1 MGTLAGTFSFLGIL
15 DLSSIPE
22 TYPQT
27 GGKAM
32 PRLASKLTDT
42 AIRNAKPKSKPYRL
56 ADGDGLYLLVKPTG
70 VKLWHFRYRFAGKEN
85 MLSLGGYPEI
95 TLTAARKKT
104 EQANQQLADNLNPV
118 EQKRIEQ
125 AELQKAAANS
135 FAAVSADW
143 YAHKLTG
150 WRPGTSRKVREI
162 LDTYLIPKI
171 GDRAIK
177 DLASSEVV
185 KLLREIS
192 DTTPATAIK
201 ARQFCS
207 QIVEHAIQN
216 GLRPEGYFLSLRG
229 AVKAAPVKHMPAAKT
244 PQEAAHLLRSI
255 DGYGSFPVR
264 VALRLLMLTFVRP
277 GVMAAARWQDIDLD
291 AAEWR
296 IPESEGNKTKSLH
309 IVPLSTQAVELF
321 KEMQPIS
328 GGGVYVF
335 PGRDAPLATHLNM
348 NSLSKAL
355 RALGF
360 KGQAVPHGSRGMAST
375 LLHGMG
381 FNSEWIERQLAHVET
396 NRVKAAYNHAQ
407 YLEERKRM
415 MQHWADYLDS
425 LMAGGKVLPFKTGKA

>member
-1 MGTLAGTFSFLGIL
+1 
-15 DLSSIPE
+15 
-22 TYPQT
+22 
-27 GGKAM
+27 M

-42 AIRNAKPKSKPYRL
+42 AIRNAKPKAKPYRL
-56 ADGDGLYLLVKPTG
+56 ADGDGLCLEVKPTG
-70 VKLWHFRYRFAGKEN
+70 VKVWRFRYRFAGKAN
-85 MLSLGGYPEI
+85 MLSLGGYPEV
-95 TLTAARKKT
+95 TLTAARKKA
-104 EQANQQLADNLNPV
+104 EQANQQLADNIDPS
-118 EQKRIEQ
+118 EQKRIDL
-125 AELQKAAANS
+125 AELEKAAANN
-135 FAAVSADW
+135 FKTVANDW
-143 YAHKLTG
+143 YEHKLSG
-150 WRPGTSRKVREI
+150 WRPGTSRKVLEI

-171 GDRAIK
+171 GDRPIK

-192 DTTPATAIK
+192 EKTPATAIK

-207 QIVEHAIQN
+207 QIIEHAIQN

-255 DGYGSFPVR
+255 DGYGSFQVR

-277 GVMAAARWQDIDLD
+277 GVMAAARWQDVDLD

-296 IPESEGNKTKSLH
+296 IPEFEGNKTKSLH
-309 IVPLSTQAVELF
+309 IVPLARQAVDLF

-328 GGGVYVF
+328 QGGAYVF
-335 PGRDAPLATHLNM
+335 PGRDAPLSTHMNM
-348 NSLSKAL
+348 NCLSKAL

-360 KGQAVPHGSRGMAST
+360 EGQVVPHGSRGMAST

-425 LMAGGKVLPFKTGKA
+425 LMAGGKVIPFKSNAAA